1 MDRLLLLV
9 LVAATAGTLAHLVQR
24 RRPNAPVRTGWSVP
38 QQLDRRDFDRPDAP
52 WLVAV
57 FTSAT
62 CDTCGSVVEV
72 ARPLESQAVA
82 FQEVEAGERRDLH
95 DRYAVDAVPMVL
107 LVDGVGVVR
116 DHHLGPVSATHL
128 WGSLAEL
135 RQPGSTPDSCD
146 AGGVS

>member
-24 RRPNAPVRTGWSVP
+24 RRSDAPVRTGWSVP

-116 DHHLGPVSATHL
+116 DHHLGPVTATHL

-135 RQPGSTPDSCD
+135 RKPGSTPDGCD
-146 AGGVS
+146 AGG

>member
-24 RRPNAPVRTGWSVP
+24 RRPDAPVRTGWSVP

-72 ARPLESQAVA
+72 ARPMESQAVA

-116 DHHLGPVSATHL
+116 DHHMGPVTATHL

-135 RQPGSTPDSCD
+135 RRLGSTPDGCD
-146 AGGVS
+146 VGG

>member
-1 MDRLLLLV
+1 VDRLLLLV

-24 RRPNAPVRTGWSVP
+24 RRPDAPVRTGWSVP

-135 RQPGSTPDSCD
+135 RQPGSTPDGCT
-146 AGGVS
+146 AGS

>member
-9 LVAATAGTLAHLVQR
+9 LVAATAGTLAHLLQR
-24 RRPNAPVRTGWSVP
+24 RRPDAPVRTGWSVP
-38 QQLDRRDFDRPDAP
+38 QQLDRLDFDRPDAP

-128 WGSLAEL
+128 WGNLAEL
-135 RQPGSTPDSCD
+135 RQPGSTPDGCT
-146 AGGVS
+146 AGS

>member
-24 RRPNAPVRTGWSVP
+24 RRPDAPVRTGWSVP

-82 FQEVEAGERRDLH
+82 FQEVEAGKQRELH

-135 RQPGSTPDSCD
+135 RQPGSTPDGCT
-146 AGGVS
+146 AGG

>member
-24 RRPNAPVRTGWSVP
+24 RRPDAPVRTGWSVP

-116 DHHLGPVSATHL
+116 DHHLGPVSAAHL

-135 RQPGSTPDSCD
+135 RQPGSTPDDCT
-146 AGGVS
+146 AGS

>member
-24 RRPNAPVRTGWSVP
+24 RRPDAPVRTGWSVP

-82 FQEVEAGERRDLH
+82 FQEVEAGDRRDLH

-116 DHHLGPVSATHL
+116 DHHLGPVTATHL

-135 RQPGSTPDSCD
+135 RQPGSTPDDCT
-146 AGGVS
+146 AGS

>member
-9 LVAATAGTLAHLVQR
+9 LVAATAGTLAHLLQR
-24 RRPNAPVRTGWSVP
+24 RRPDAPVRTGWSVP

-116 DHHLGPVSATHL
+116 DHHLGPVTATHL

-135 RQPGSTPDSCD
+135 RQPGSMPDGCD
-146 AGGVS
+146 AGG

>member
-1 MDRLLLLV
+1 VDRLLLLV

-24 RRPNAPVRTGWSVP
+24 RRPDAPVRTGWSVP
-38 QQLDRRDFDRPDAP
+38 RQLDRRDFDRPDAP

-95 DRYAVDAVPMVL
+95 DRYVVDAVPMVL

-116 DHHLGPVSATHL
+116 DYHLGPVSATHL

-135 RQPGSTPDSCD
+135 RQPGSMPDGCD
-146 AGGVS
+146 AGG

>member
-24 RRPNAPVRTGWSVP
+24 RRPDAPVRTGWSVP

-116 DHHLGPVSATHL
+116 DHHLGPVTATHL

-135 RQPGSTPDSCD
+135 RQPGSTLDGCD
-146 AGGVS
+146 AGG

>member
-24 RRPNAPVRTGWSVP
+24 RRPDAPVRTGWSVP

-116 DHHLGPVSATHL
+116 DHHLGPVTATHL

-135 RQPGSTPDSCD
+135 RQPGSTPDDCT
-146 AGGVS
+146 AGS

>member
-9 LVAATAGTLAHLVQR
+9 LVAATAGTLAHLGQR
-24 RRPNAPVRTGWSVP
+24 RRPDAPVRTGWSVP

-62 CDTCGSVVEV
+62 CDTCGSVGEV

-82 FQEVEAGERRDLH
+82 FQEVEAGDRRDLH
-95 DRYAVDAVPMVL
+95 DRYAVDAVPIVL
-107 LVDGVGVVR
+107 LVDGVGLVR
-116 DHHLGPVSATHL
+116 DHHLGPVTATHL

-135 RQPGSTPDSCD
+135 RQPGSTPDGYD
-146 AGGVS
+146 AGG

>member
-9 LVAATAGTLAHLVQR
+9 LVAANAGTLAHLVQR
-24 RRPNAPVRTGWSVP
+24 RRPDAPVRTGWSVP

-62 CDTCGSVVEV
+62 CDTCGSVVDV

-135 RQPGSTPDSCD
+135 RQPGSTPDGCT
-146 AGGVS
+146 AGS

>member
-135 RQPGSTPDSCD
+135 RQPGPTTDGCT
-146 AGGVS
+146 AGS

>member
-24 RRPNAPVRTGWSVP
+24 RRPDAPVRTGWSVP

-82 FQEVEAGERRDLH
+82 FQEVEAGDRRDLH

-135 RQPGSTPDSCD
+135 RQPGPTTDGCT
-146 AGGVS
+146 AGS

>member
-24 RRPNAPVRTGWSVP
+24 RRPDAPVRTGWSVP

-57 FTSAT
+57 FTSARCET
-62 CDTCGSVVEV
+62 CASMMATAAPLASPDVVVQEIEVGS
-72 ARPLESQAVA
+72 RRAV
-82 FQEVEAGERRDLH
+82 H
-95 DRYAVDAVPMVL
+95 DRYAIDAVPMVL
-107 LVDGVGVVR
+107 MCDGLGVVR
-116 DHHLGPVSATHL
+116 GHHVGPVSATHL

-135 RQPGSTPDSCD
+135 RDPGSTPDGCS
-146 AGGVS
+146 AGT

>member
-1 MDRLLLLV
+1 VDRLLLLV
-9 LVAATAGTLAHLVQR
+9 LMAATAGTLAHLVQR
-24 RRPNAPVRTGWSVP
+24 RRPDAPVRTGWSVP
-38 QQLDRRDFDRPDAP
+38 QQLDRLDFDRPDAP

-107 LVDGVGVVR
+107 MVDGVGVVR

-135 RQPGSTPDSCD
+135 RQPGSTPDGCT
-146 AGGVS
+146 AGS

>member
-24 RRPNAPVRTGWSVP
+24 RRPDAPVRTGGAGP
-38 QQLDRRDFDRPDAP
+38 PQLDRRDFDRPDAP

-116 DHHLGPVSATHL
+116 DHHLGPVSANHL

-135 RQPGSTPDSCD
+135 RQPGSTPDGCT
-146 AGGVS
+146 AGS

>member
-9 LVAATAGTLAHLVQR
+9 LVAATAGTLAHLLQR
-24 RRPNAPVRTGWSVP
+24 RRPDAPVRTGWSVP

-116 DHHLGPVSATHL
+116 DHHLGPVTATHL
-128 WGSLAEL
+128 WRSMAEL
-135 RQPGSTPDSCD
+135 RQPGSTPDDCT
-146 AGGVS
+146 AGS

>member
-1 MDRLLLLV
+1 MRSV
-9 LVAATAGTLAHLVQR
+9 FTAATCGT
-24 RRPNAPVRTGWSVP
+24 G
-38 QQLDRRDFDRPDAP
+38 
-52 WLVAV
+52 
-57 FTSAT
+57 
-62 CDTCGSVVEV
+62 GSVVEV

-116 DHHLGPVSATHL
+116 DHHLGPVTATHL

-135 RQPGSTPDSCD
+135 RQPGSTP
-146 AGGVS
+146 GG

>member
-116 DHHLGPVSATHL
+116 DYHLGPVSAPHL

-135 RQPGSTPDSCD
+135 RQPGSTPDGCT
-146 AGGVS
+146 AGS